1 MEKKEAKPI
10 KHIPCNMLRLFACL
24 IILNKTCHTSMI
36 RQKIKKTSTIQVC
49 IILTAIKLI
58 RFAFHTI
65 NSLLPAVGMPPL
77 QLYNF
82 K

>member
-1 MEKKEAKPI
+1 MQYVEIVCMFNYTEQNVSHEYDSSK
-10 KHIPCNMLRLFACL
+10 N
-24 IILNKTCHTSMI
+24 
-36 RQKIKKTSTIQVC
+36 KKTNTIQVC

-65 NSLLPAVGMPPL
+65 NSLQPAVGMPLL